1 MSSKTQTRNNMAT
14 ANYTEDQVR
23 DIARLKLHLEETE
36 SAKAGVG
43 LDCYLHCY
51 GYQER
56 EREVC
61 IQQQMDEG
69 TDGKV
74 GDHFTGEIRRNTRL

>member
-1 MSSKTQTRNNMAT
+1 MAT

-36 SAKAGVG
+36 SAKAGDA
-43 LDCYLHCY
+43 LDCHLHCY